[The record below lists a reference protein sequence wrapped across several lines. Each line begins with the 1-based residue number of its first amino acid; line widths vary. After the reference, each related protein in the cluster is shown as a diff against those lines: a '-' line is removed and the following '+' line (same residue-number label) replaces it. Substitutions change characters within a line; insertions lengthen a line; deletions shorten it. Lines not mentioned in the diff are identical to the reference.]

1 MSKLTIVKVESDH
14 ADLHELIQSLDE
26 DLLKRY
32 PADEIYLVDFSNP
45 KVKEMIFA
53 VVYSDTKPV
62 ACGGLRPI
70 DAEEMELKRFYV
82 DSSYR
87 RQGIAVSLLAFL
99 EEEARKR
106 GTIRIKLE
114 TGAAQP
120 EAIALYTKQGYEPI
134 ERFGEYEED
143 ENSLCYSKKLTVSL

>member
-1 MSKLTIVKVESDH
+1 MSKLTIVKVKSDH
-14 ADLHELIQSLDE
+14 ADLHELIQRLDE
-26 DLLKRY
+26 DLLERY

-53 VVYSDTKPV
+53 VVYLDEKPV

-99 EEEARKR
+99 EGEARKR
-106 GTIRIKLE
+106 GTVRIKLE

-143 ENSLCYSKKLTVSL
+143 ENSLCYGKKLTVSL

>member
-1 MSKLTIVKVESDH
+1 MSKLTIVKVQSDH
-14 ADLHELIQSLDE
+14 ADLHELIQKLDE

-53 VVYSDTKPV
+53 VVYMDAKPV

-82 DSSYR
+82 DPSYR
-87 RQGIAVSLLAFL
+87 RQGIAVSLLSFL
-99 EEEARKR
+99 EDEARKR
-106 GTIRIKLE
+106 GIVRIKLE
-114 TGAAQP
+114 TGAPQP
-120 EAIALYTKQGYEPI
+120 EAIAFYTKQGYEPI
-134 ERFGEYEED
+134 ERFGEYEHD
-143 ENSLCYSKKLTVSL
+143 VNSLCYGKNLPLSL